1 MSERLNLVE
10 SEIPNSREF
19 TFSKVTLC
27 DGQFGR
33 SFFSP
38 FHNFQ
43 NQLKMDR
50 EHCYF
55 LDENLEDIDDRLH
68 MQQQRCIQQ
77 GAFVS

>member
-1 MSERLNLVE
+1 
-10 SEIPNSREF
+10 
-19 TFSKVTLC
+19 
-27 DGQFGR
+27 
-33 SFFSP
+33 
-38 FHNFQ
+38 
-43 NQLKMDR
+43 MDR